1 MKEEYN
7 VSGIK
12 SVSNLKGDEETKF
25 ITDKFIIERRGKTGD
40 VWASEG

>member
-25 ITDKFIIERRGKTGD
+25 ITERRGKTGD